1 MATRPAASAR
11 FDFSGARVI
20 VTGGTSGIGRATAEA
35 FVDAGA
41 RVLVTG
47 TKAGPRDYEAVP
59 GGVAYRELRLSD
71 PASVA
76 AFAAAVDAVDVLV
89 NNAGHTMPQA
99 TFADSLQ
106 VNLTAVHDL
115 TTRLHDRLKASGLPA
130 GASVVNLASMMSF
143 FGSPWFHGYGAA
155 KAGIVQLTRTLAAGW
170 AQDRIRVNA
179 VAPGS
184 VPTAM
189 TSQYADDPAIRDMVN
204 AKTPMARWG
213 EPGEIASVILFL
225 SSSAASFVTGHT
237 LVVDG
242 GYSIID

>member
-1 MATRPAASAR
+1 MSLPTRTAS
-11 FDFSGARVI
+11 FDFKDARVV

-35 FVDAGA
+35 FLAAGA

-47 TKAGPRDYEAVP
+47 TKARLADYALP
-59 GGVAYRELRLSD
+59 AGVFDYHALELGRPDSI
-71 PASVA
+71 AE
-76 AFAAAVDAVDVLV
+76 FAASIDAVDVLV
-89 NNAGHTMPQA
+89 NNAGHTMPEA
-99 TFADSLQ
+99 SFAETLQ

-115 TTRLHDRLKASGLPA
+115 TTRLHERLKASALPG
-130 GASVVNLASMMSF
+130 GASVVSLASMMSF

-155 KAGIVQLTRTLAAGW
+155 KAAIVQLTRTLAAGW
-170 AQDRIRVNA
+170 ARDGIRVNA

-184 VPTAM
+184 IPTAM
-189 TSQYADDPAIRDMVN
+189 TAQYADDPAIREMVS

-213 EPGEIASVILFL
+213 EPREIAAAILFL